1 MASSLSAAD
10 AAAVPVPDIIKQFV
24 VYLYRHIRYAFFIRG
39 L

>member
-24 VYLYRHIRYAFFIRG
+24 VYLYRHIR
-39 L
+39 